1 MSTAPFLSL
10 TTGGVSSNSAL
21 AKKILYYLH
30 GFTTRKK
37 SNNITEKVKL
47 TTNKKQIKP
56 AKCYGTRTRGLVNT
70 YMFSCFF

>member
-10 TTGGVSSNSAL
+10 TTGGVSS
-21 AKKILYYLH
+21 KILYYLL

-37 SNNITEKVKL
+37 SNNITEKIKL

-70 YMFSCFF
+70 YNYV

>member
-21 AKKILYYLH
+21 AKKFYIIYLDSPLEKNP
-30 GFTTRKK
+30 TT
-37 SNNITEKVKL
+37 L
-47 TTNKKQIKP
+47 TTNKKQINP
-56 AKCYGTRTRGLVNT
+56 AKCSGTRTRGLVNM